1 MTLLKLFTLPWPSV
15 PVVFIDTETTGV
27 RPGTDRA
34 VSVALVRFENG
45 APVGTFS
52 SFVDPGRTIPP
63 EATAIHGITDDH
75 VYGRPSIQTIFALD
89 EVQRLV
95 LGAQPAA
102 YNAPFD
108 RHFVPPFGEDWTW
121 PWLDSLSIVRK
132 VDRFVRGSGRHK
144 LEVTC
149 ERNGIPLAKAH
160 DARADAKAAG
170 LLFYKIAP
178 LVFGPDVTLGE
189 VLRWQ
194 RAAEAESWFDYCCWL
209 SKQPPKEVSHAAH
222 R

>member
-1 MTLLKLFTLPWPSV
+1 MLKLFTLPWPSV

-27 RPGTDRA
+27 RPGADRA
-34 VSVALVRFENG
+34 VQVALVRFEGG
-45 APVGTFS
+45 APVAEFS
-52 SFVDPGRTIPP
+52 SLVNPGFSIPLT
-63 EATAIHGITDDH
+63 ATEIHGITDAD
-75 VYGRPSIQTIFALD
+75 VASSPSLVEVFAHA
-89 EVQRLV
+89 EVARMLQD
-95 LGAQPAA
+95 AQPAA
-102 YNAPFD
+102 YNAAFD

-149 ERNGIPLAKAH
+149 ERNGIPLPKAH
-160 DARADAKAAG
+160 DALADAKAAG

-178 LVFGPDVTLGE
+178 LVFGPDVQLGE

-194 RAAEAESWFDYCCWL
+194 RAAEAESWFDYFSWL